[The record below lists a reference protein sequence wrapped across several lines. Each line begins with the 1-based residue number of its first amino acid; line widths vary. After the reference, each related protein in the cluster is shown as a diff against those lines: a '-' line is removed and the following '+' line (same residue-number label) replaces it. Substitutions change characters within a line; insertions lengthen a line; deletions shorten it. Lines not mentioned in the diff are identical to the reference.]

1 MIPILKIR
9 LIYVKRNLCKNIF
22 QLFYPLI
29 YIFLIGYSIK
39 GLLFENSQNNNKT
52 KPISYSNQTFN
63 LYNYQFINNINEQ
76 IGVISNNKIIIEKFV
91 EFSKRVY
98 SLSYFTI
105 KTFSNEKEY
114 KNYLYSTNYIKEI
127 PFDFILV
134 IKGKDM
140 KNLNFEIKSQNL
152 KIRSIYSSSN
162 LLTFNRDLMNTQ
174 LNDVDK
180 WVNYDILLT
189 NFLLYLNNIGPTKEN
204 IKINYKP
211 LTTPPIYNVLSN
223 EDFIM
228 LIPMLISISY
238 SSTLFTFFLWMVKE
252 KERKLKDLLS
262 RQGIN
267 PIRYFFSWILTFI
280 TLTIIPMIICAY
292 VIKKFFFYN
301 IGFFWILIS
310 LFLFSM
316 NIFSMSFV
324 LQSFVNTIQGGQT
337 LIKVVYL
344 SVSILS
350 GVIAS
355 PQINLFVKYIL
366 FIFPQITEVENF
378 EVLFALDNYVNGIDS
393 TLFFVPYNRI
403 SLFNTFVMYILS
415 FLFDIGLGTFFTIYQ
430 NSGMDLIPFIKQLFT
445 LKTLRDF
452 DILYDE
458 KNSDIELEEIKTK
471 QKIESNHQIIEN
483 EKEKKEMGYLSI
495 QNITKR
501 YDDLIAVDNFN
512 GELYSNEIFCLLGH
526 NGAGKTTL
534 VKLISRMEKPNKGD
548 IYLNGISIY
557 KNKKYLFQNIGLC
570 NQEDIYFDYLTVREH
585 LKLMSELKGNKMNK
599 QEINKLIEKIEL
611 EDKKDSLSSTLSG
624 GQKRK
629 LCVALALCGN
639 SKLVLLDE
647 PTSGMDIMSKRVLW
661 DFLREYKKDKII
673 ILTTHS
679 LDEAE
684 ILGDRIGIMNEGKYI
699 CSGTSNFLKSKYPC
713 GFNINFIINDKI
725 LTREKRNEFVSKLKQ
740 IDNSGLIKIASKN
753 ILSINFLK
761 TDENVKELF
770 KEIERI
776 KNDYGIENYT
786 VSTTS
791 LEDVFLKLNNN
802 ELSTLMFNQLE
813 KEEDFIK
820 SKYDTSVTVN
830 VKNKKTQISFKN
842 EIRYNISR
850 NLIPLWRNKSSFIL
864 EIISASITIFIYIF
878 GLNSLFIT
886 SRYTYQNI
894 NELIKINPIYIKS
907 YPNEYFDILKK
918 SYFYKKN
925 KIKLQKIKY
934 DFKNKKNLTINNID
948 VEFYEKSKYKNERS
962 VLVIN
967 QKNVNNLE
975 FNILYQSASVE
986 YFQSTMNFII
996 SFLLEKYDIKT
1007 NFIHKYSNIPT
1018 GSKPD
1023 DLKDFQKIFVLLY
1036 SLIMIWNSFISISG
1050 FMITTPLKERI
1061 NNIKHLLYLSGSN
1074 MLAYWLSILIIDI
1087 VKFMIFLFLVFPF
1100 LIYTDSQYWYHLIV
1114 IIPFI
1119 FAVNLFIYI
1128 FSFLF
1133 QKEENGQKF
1142 YLLFCL
1148 ITSILFPSISMIRLG
1163 GNNFFKYLSEN
1174 TFIYTES
1181 DLIPSSSLLIAIGR
1195 IFYFSLLK
1203 GGGIYN
1209 ENKLKYCIFN
1219 HTMIFIIQ
1227 FFIYAFI
1234 LLLFQKR
1241 FFEKIYHEIIV
1252 SIFFRRTILNEMQNS
1267 ISDNRIIISDNE
1279 KKYTTKIINL
1289 IKNYFICCG
1298 KNIRAVDKMNLSLEP
1313 NEKFGLLGYNGS
1325 GKTTTFK
1332 SITNE
1337 IFFDE
1342 GEIELFNKK
1351 VTKNFNEIRTNIGYC
1366 PQENA
1371 LFEYLT
1377 VEEIL
1382 LYYIKLKN
1390 VNESI
1395 KEISERFGLEKYLK
1409 TWCTNLSGGN
1419 KRKLNFAIALMSYPK
1434 ILLLDEPSTGVDPDS
1449 RRIMWKNINELSY
1462 NIEEY
1467 NLIISTH
1474 SIEEAEILCD
1484 TVSWLKL
1491 GKFVCVGNPEKL
1503 KIEYSAGYYLYIN
1516 FNYNKFQNNDFN
1528 NDIEKIKTKFIN
1540 FVKGENIINKAI
1552 DEKPILIN
1560 SINEINIILDNINE
1574 YILSIELKDISRDG
1588 SYNFFIHM
1596 NEDKKGEFFG
1606 IILNMK
1612 KSNNFI
1618 SEVSINMESLENI
1631 LTKY

>member
-830 VKNKKTQISFKN
+830 VKNKKTQISFRN

-907 YPNEYFDILKK
+907 YPNEYFDVLKK

-1574 YILSIELKDISRDG
+1574 YILSIELKDIGRDG

>member
-761 TDENVKELF
+761 TDDNVKELF

-776 KNDYGIENYT
+776 KTDYGIENYT

-830 VKNKKTQISFKN
+830 VKNKKTQISFRN

-1574 YILSIELKDISRDG
+1574 YILSIELKDIGRDG